1 VQSIDAL
8 QTGVA
13 LLKELGRDLREHGV
27 GQNVL
32 LLDGVLGGLGL
43 QLLHLGLKGV
53 GKAAGD
59 RLRAVPGEAGGGSH
73 AWNYVKDGSS
83 YRYIDV
89 TWDDPVQDQGA
100 KAAVK

>member
-1 VQSIDAL
+1 MQVFLTAKAGICSI
-8 QTGVA
+8 
-13 LLKELGRDLREHGV
+13 
-27 GQNVL
+27 
-32 LLDGVLGGLGL
+32 
-43 QLLHLGLKGV
+43 
-53 GKAAGD
+53 
-59 RLRAVPGEAGGGSH
+59 AVPGEAGGGSH

>member
-1 VQSIDAL
+1 MQVFLTCLPQ
-8 QTGVA
+8 
-13 LLKELGRDLREHGV
+13 KR
-27 GQNVL
+27 
-32 LLDGVLGGLGL
+32 
-43 QLLHLGLKGV
+43 HLF
-53 GKAAGD
+53 D
-59 RLRAVPGEAGGGSH
+59 RRSGEAGGGSH

>member
-1 VQSIDAL
+1 MQVFL
-8 QTGVA
+8 T
-13 LLKELGRDLREHGV
+13 
-27 GQNVL
+27 
-32 LLDGVLGGLGL
+32 
-43 QLLHLGLKGV
+43 
-53 GKAAGD
+53 
-59 RLRAVPGEAGGGSH
+59 AVPGEACGGSH

>member
-1 VQSIDAL
+1 MPWLRKAKVRLQVKSGCAVTSKAGICSI
-8 QTGVA
+8 
-13 LLKELGRDLREHGV
+13 
-27 GQNVL
+27 
-32 LLDGVLGGLGL
+32 
-43 QLLHLGLKGV
+43 
-53 GKAAGD
+53 
-59 RLRAVPGEAGGGSH
+59 AVPGEAGGGSH